1 MLKYR
6 RKFSATKLDIGEHI
20 AKHLVVYR
28 IILWKILS
36 I

>member
-6 RKFSATKLDIGEHI
+6 RKFSAAELHIGKHV
-20 AKHLVVYR
+20 AKPLVVYR